1 LLAFVS
7 TGTFDSILSLFHNSK
22 HSETSSMVGLLGHE
36 EVQLLDDVLE
46 DVPLLELPLDVLDK
60 AKHVNKILHS

>member
-1 LLAFVS
+1 
-7 TGTFDSILSLFHNSK
+7 
-22 HSETSSMVGLLGHE
+22 MVGLLGHE